1 MLSFS
6 TTLFCFF
13 YSSSTTKL
21 YDQKLYS
28 RLAVKTWQSVTS
40 ASAKSIGKFPLTLQQ
55 QKFSTIP
62 IARINSKLLLL
73 TNDSQGVSVYKHMLF
88 VGHSLEKK
96 YELYLQESLHR
107 NTKWD
112 QAVRNRMALYQSPH
126 ECMKGPGLHWKNW
139 WLECKQN

>member
-1 MLSFS
+1 MFSFS

-40 ASAKSIGKFPLTLQQ
+40 ASAKSVGKFPLTLQQ

-62 IARINSKLLLL
+62 IAHINSKLLLL

-88 VGHSLEKK
+88 VGHSLEKNMNCIFK
-96 YELYLQESLHR
+96 KVYIETLNGIR
-107 NTKWD
+107 
-112 QAVRNRMALYQSPH
+112 QSGTEWPCTNH
-126 ECMKGPGLHWKNW
+126 HMNA
-139 WLECKQN
+139 